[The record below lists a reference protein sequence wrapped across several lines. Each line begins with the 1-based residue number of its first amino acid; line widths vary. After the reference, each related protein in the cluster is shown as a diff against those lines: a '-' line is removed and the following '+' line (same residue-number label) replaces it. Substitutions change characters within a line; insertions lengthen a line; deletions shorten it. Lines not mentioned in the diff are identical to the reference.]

1 MSVRYYD
8 ARVTDLSLERAPR
21 PLASP
26 RAASL
31 AGVLFALLFAAAL
44 ILLRSALPE
53 SLEAAPD
60 WSGDAGTR
68 VRIAVAIM
76 PFAGMA
82 FLWYI
87 GVLRDTFGE
96 GEDKLFSSV
105 FLGSGILFLAMVFV
119 ATAIAGAL
127 LATIDSGNEPDSYV
141 ATLSQAIILQ
151 ISNVYALRM
160 AGIFMLSLGT
170 LWLRT
175 GALPKWTSFFTYAV
189 AAVLLFVVSISA
201 WVSLIFPAWA
211 LAISVFLLIRSY
223 RKPAPLP

>member
-1 MSVRYYD
+1 M
-8 ARVTDLSLERAPR
+8 TDTSLERDPR

-53 SLEAAPD
+53 PPESAPD

-68 VRIAVAIM
+68 VAIAVGIM
-76 PFAGMA
+76 PFAGMM

-127 LATIDSGNEPDSYV
+127 LTTYQSGTEPDASV
-141 ATLSQAIILQ
+141 AAISRAIILQ
-151 ISNVYALRM
+151 IENVYALRM

-175 GALPKWTSFFTYAV
+175 GALTKWASLFTYAV
-189 AAVLLFVVSISA
+189 AAVLLVVTSLSV

-211 LAISVFLLIRSY
+211 LVISVFLLVRSY
-223 RKPAPLP
+223 RKPAELR

>member
-1 MSVRYYD
+1 M
-8 ARVTDLSLERAPR
+8 TDLSQERTPR
-21 PLASP
+21 RVASP

-31 AGVLFALLFAAAL
+31 AGVIFALLFATAL
-44 ILLRSALPE
+44 ALLRSALPE
-53 SLEAAPD
+53 TLESAPD

-68 VRIAVAIM
+68 IRIAVGIM
-76 PFAGMA
+76 PFAGIA

-127 LATIDSGNEPDSYV
+127 LATIDSGTEPDLYV
-141 ATLSQAIILQ
+141 VTLSQAIILQ

-189 AAVLLFVVSISA
+189 AAVLLFVTSFSA
-201 WVSLIFPAWA
+201 WVGLIFPAWA
-211 LAISVFLLIRSY
+211 LVISVFLLVRSY
-223 RKPAPLP
+223 RRPAQLR

>member
-1 MSVRYYD
+1 MPE
-8 ARVTDLSLERAPR
+8 TLE
-21 PLASP
+21 ST
-26 RAASL
+26 
-31 AGVLFALLFAAAL
+31 
-44 ILLRSALPE
+44 
-53 SLEAAPD
+53 PD
-60 WSGDAGTR
+60 WSGDAGMR

-76 PFAGMA
+76 PFAGLA

-127 LATIDSGNEPDSYV
+127 LATIDSSNEPDPY
-141 ATLSQAIILQ
+141 ALTLSQAVILQ

-189 AAVLLFVVSISA
+189 AAVLLFVMSSSA

-211 LAISVFLLIRSY
+211 LVISVFLMVRSY
-223 RKPAPLP
+223 RGPKQLP

>member
-1 MSVRYYD
+1 M
-8 ARVTDLSLERAPR
+8 TDVSQEGPPR

-31 AGVLFALLFAAAL
+31 AGVLFALFFAAGL

-53 SLEAAPD
+53 TPETAPD

-68 VRIAVAIM
+68 IRIAVWLM
-76 PFAGMA
+76 PFAGIM

-127 LATIDSGNEPDSYV
+127 LSMYESGAEPDVS
-141 ATLSQAIILQ
+141 AAAISRAVILQ
-151 ISNVYALRM
+151 IENVYALRM

-175 GALPKWTSFFTYAV
+175 GALTKWASLFTYSV
-189 AAVLLFVVSISA
+189 AAVLLVVTSFSV

-211 LAISVFLLIRSY
+211 LVISVFLLERSY
-223 RKPAPLP
+223 RTPTQLR